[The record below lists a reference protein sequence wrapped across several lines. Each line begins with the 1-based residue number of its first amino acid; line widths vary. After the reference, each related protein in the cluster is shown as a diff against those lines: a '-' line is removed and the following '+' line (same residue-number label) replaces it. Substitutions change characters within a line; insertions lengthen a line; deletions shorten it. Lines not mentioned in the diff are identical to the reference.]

1 MFWFSAAQLVC
12 PLGSCCM
19 ERSVVLPAFELMGAA
34 YNAAVQQLWSCCWP
48 SLGSQCYPHAALGK
62 NYVLVAWTSCLAW
75 FSRLQVSPFAK
86 NFHQYIY
93 IYTFLSTFES
103 ESKRDGFSTPLQ
115 FQLKY
120 RHFISMF
127 YKTLKH

>member
-1 MFWFSAAQLVC
+1 
-12 PLGSCCM
+12 M

-62 NYVLVAWTSCLAW
+62 NCVLVAWTSCLAW
-75 FSRLQVSPFAK
+75 FSRLQISPFAK

-93 IYTFLSTFES
+93 IYIH
-103 ESKRDGFSTPLQ
+103 FSPHLKVNQNETDFPLLCN
-115 FQLKY
+115 FN
-120 RHFISMF
+120 
-127 YKTLKH
+127 